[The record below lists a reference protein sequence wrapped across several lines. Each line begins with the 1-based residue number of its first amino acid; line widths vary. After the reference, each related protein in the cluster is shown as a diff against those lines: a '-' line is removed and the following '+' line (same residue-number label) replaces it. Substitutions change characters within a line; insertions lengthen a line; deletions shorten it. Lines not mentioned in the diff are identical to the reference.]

1 MNNAIENL
9 KALHIS
15 NLTLIKELNA
25 RIEQLESEKSILNN
39 SNLDTI
45 ADLNNR
51 LVQLESEKNSQNIS
65 NLNTIRELN
74 NRIDQLESEK
84 STQNIEN
91 LGTIKE
97 LSNYVEQLEL
107 EKISQFTQT
116 ATGIITFMD
125 SFEKLN
131 KSISKKELNKTKK
144 GEKILDRYKNTRKS
158 LEELLLQ
165 FEITKITFPDDQ
177 LIPGFC
183 IVVDTKPDAD
193 LPDDTILSIV
203 KDGYIRGTEVIREAE
218 VIVVKNEG
226 IQSDE

>member
-1 MNNAIENL
+1 MN
-9 KALHIS
+9 KATEDLESIHIS
-15 NLTLIKELNA
+15 NLNTIRELNTQV
-25 RIEQLESEKSILNN
+25 EQLESEKSILNN

-51 LVQLESEKNSQNIS
+51 LVQLESEKNSQNVS
-65 NLNTIRELN
+65 NLNTIRELS

-97 LSNYVEQLEL
+97 LSNQVEQLEL
-107 EKISQFTQT
+107 EKSSQFTQT
-116 ATGIITFMD
+116 ATGIITFVD

-131 KSISKKELNKTKK
+131 KSISKKALNKTKK
-144 GEKILDRYKNTRKS
+144 GEKILDRHKKVRKS
-158 LEELLLQ
+158 LEALLSQ
-165 FEITKITFPDDQ
+165 FEITKVTFPDDQ
-177 LIPGFC
+177 LIPGLYK
-183 IVVDTKPDAD
+183 VVGTEPDAD
-193 LPDDTILSIV
+193 SPNDTILSIV

-226 IQSDE
+226 IQGDE

>member
-1 MNNAIENL
+1 MNNSIEDL
-9 KALHIS
+9 KSLYVS
-15 NLTLIKELNA
+15 NLNTIKELKKQV
-25 RIEQLESEKSILNN
+25 EKLESEKNILNI
-39 SNLDTI
+39 SSLDAI
-45 ADLNNR
+45 AELNNR
-51 LVQLESEKNSQNIS
+51 LEHLESEKNSQNVS
-65 NLNTIRELN
+65 NLNTIRELY

-91 LGTIKE
+91 LNTIKE

-107 EKISQFTQT
+107 EKSSQFTQT
-116 ATGIITFMD
+116 ATGIIIFMD

-131 KSISKKELNKTKK
+131 KSISKKALNKTKK

-183 IVVDTKPDAD
+183 KVVGTETDAD
-193 LPDDTILSIV
+193 SPDDTILSIV
-203 KDGYIRGTEVIREAE
+203 KDGFMRGAEIIREAE

-226 IQSDE
+226 ISGDE